1 MSLSLRVLCVV
12 QVETLKEKIKIFEER
27 QKNFFCAKCGVHAP
41 GYDRHAVLD
50 GDPFRCSPLC
60 FDDTHVTRGYDITCS
75 NIPMYMYM
83 CMCMCIEL

>member
-12 QVETLKEKIKIFEER
+12 QVETLKEKIKILEER
-27 QKNFFCAKCGVHAP
+27 QKNVFCAKCGKLVA

-60 FDDTHVTRGYDITCS
+60 FDDTHTLHEDTISHVG
-75 NIPMYMYM
+75 MYMYM
-83 CMCMCIEL
+83 CMCVCIEL